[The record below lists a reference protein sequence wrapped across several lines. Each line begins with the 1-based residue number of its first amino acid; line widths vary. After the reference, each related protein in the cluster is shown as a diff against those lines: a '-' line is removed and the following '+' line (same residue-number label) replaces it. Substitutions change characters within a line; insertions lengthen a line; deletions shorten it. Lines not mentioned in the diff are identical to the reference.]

1 MTKATTVAEIMSLAE
16 SHARAQGITEQE
28 ALDNLAEQYEMI
40 CFLGMWDDPTAEVLV
55 PDSLPVAAIRFP
67 AGIIIY

>member
-16 SHARAQGITEQE
+16 SRAHAQGITEQE
-28 ALDNLAEQYEMI
+28 ALDALHQEYTML

>member
-40 CFLGMWDDPTAEVLV
+40 CILGMWSCPTAEVWV
-55 PDSLPVAAIRFP
+55 PDAMPVPGSRVP
-67 AGIIIY
+67 GMIIY

>member
-40 CFLGMWDDPTAEVLV
+40 CFLGMWSCPTAEVWV
-55 PDSLPVAAIRFP
+55 PDAMPVPGSRVP
-67 AGIIIY
+67 GMIIY